1 MKFKYAYSSAEFNKI
16 VVKNTNP
23 MVVADI
29 EYIIHSFVKKV
40 GNGGRPDIAKSTTIL
55 LL

>member
-1 MKFKYAYSSAEFNKI
+1 MKFRYAYSSAEFSKI

-23 MVVADI
+23 SVVVDI
-29 EYIIHSFVKKV
+29 EYIIHNFVKKV
-40 GNGGRPDIAKSTTIL
+40 GNGGRPDIAKSITIL